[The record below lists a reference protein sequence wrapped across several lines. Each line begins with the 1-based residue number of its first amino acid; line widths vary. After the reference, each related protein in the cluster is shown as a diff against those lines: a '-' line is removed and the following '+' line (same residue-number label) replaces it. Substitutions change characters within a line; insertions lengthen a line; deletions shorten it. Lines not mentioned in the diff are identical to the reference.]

1 MEKLFIK
8 LVLAF
13 LVIMFIT
20 MPLAMGSRADI
31 DHCPCPS
38 VPLCCDAKIA
48 KPTF

>member
-1 MEKLFIK
+1 MEQLFIK

-20 MPLAMGSRADI
+20 MPLAMGSRDDI
-31 DHCPCPS
+31 HCPCPS
-38 VPLCCDAKIA
+38 VPVCCDAKIA